1 MIATIITSAIV
12 MLLLDSAYLSACSNF
27 FNKIVKN
34 IQGSKLEL
42 NIYGAIICYIFLIF
56 GLNYFVLLDKKLDYK
71 KKLRNSFLLGLVIYG
86 VYEAT
91 NLAILKNW
99 TWEALILDT
108 VWGSVLFV
116 LTTLFTILILKK
128 LNIK

>member
-1 MIATIITSAIV
+1 MIETVVTSAIV
-12 MLLLDSAYLSACSNF
+12 MLLLDSVYLSACSNF
-27 FNKIVKN
+27 FNKVVKN
-34 IQGSKLEL
+34 IQGSNLKL

-91 NLAILKNW
+91 NIAILKNW

-108 VWGSVLFV
+108 IWGGVLFV
-116 LTTLFTILILKK
+116 LTTLLTIQILKK